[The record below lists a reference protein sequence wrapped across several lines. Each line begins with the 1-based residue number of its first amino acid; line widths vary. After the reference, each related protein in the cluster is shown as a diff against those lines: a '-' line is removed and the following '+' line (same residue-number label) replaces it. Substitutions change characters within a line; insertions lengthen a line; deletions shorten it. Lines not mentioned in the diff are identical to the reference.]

1 MKLDFITIGWN
12 LACVIVTVVIHSFG
26 TLMIV
31 SERSR
36 LFSFAT
42 QGRKLLRGQFAITV
56 IVIELLTLH
65 LAEIAFWG
73 LCVRALGLFDSF
85 ENSIF
90 FAGVS
95 YTSLGF
101 NGTILRPTEGFSEV
115 LISMMGLLMFGWSVG
130 ILVTTVIRYEK
141 VSIGFDP
148 ANDTPAGPDLD

>member
-12 LACVIVTVVIHSFG
+12 LACVVVTVIIHSFG
-26 TLMIV
+26 TVLII

-42 QGRKLLRGQFAITV
+42 HGRKLLRGQFAITV

-73 LCVRALGLFDSF
+73 LCVRALGLFVNF
-85 ENSIF
+85 EDSIF

-141 VSIGFDP
+141 VSVGWDP
-148 ANDTPAGPDLD
+148 ANDAPISPDLG